1 MAASWKDADMKTYG
15 ANIRCS
21 ACGAQPWPD
30 NFATRESFNLRRFGP
45 HGYAAETP
53 SPGEWRCE
61 LHFPA
66 PGQPSAAKPR
76 VARVASDE
84 ALANFERVFA
94 DEAAR
99 LDEAIADQDGAASAL
114 EAFRQEVERALA
126 AARKAVLA

>member
-1 MAASWKDADMKTYG
+1 MKTYA

-21 ACGAQPWPD
+21 ACGAEPWPD
-30 NFATRESFNLRRFGP
+30 GPAVRESFNLRRFGANGHP
-45 HGYAAETP
+45 AESP

-76 VARVASDE
+76 VARIASAE
-84 ALANFERVFA
+84 ALANFERVFT
-94 DEAAR
+94 DETAR
-99 LDEAIADQDGAASAL
+99 LDEAIADQDGTASAL
-114 EAFRQEVERALA
+114 ETFRQEIGRALA